1 MAPNTTATPKPREF
15 KLPVS
20 IVTQYDVSRL
30 LLELE
35 NVEDFF
41 LQVKVRRSGDRI
53 LLPTTTPQMEDVL
66 RLNDLNLLST
76 VDRERL
82 KFIFMTIHN
91 KSPVIH
97 MSFSV
102 TPSQKFLEKIISWM
116 RANISEILILQVGL
130 QPNIGAGF
138 TLRTTNKFF
147 DLSLRQ
153 HLNGKSDVLIAEL
166 KKRLE

>member
-1 MAPNTTATPKPREF
+1 MEPKKRSF

-20 IVTQYDVSRL
+20 VVTQYDVSKL

-35 NVEDFF
+35 KVEDFF
-41 LQVKVRRSGDRI
+41 LQVKVRRAGDSVD
-53 LLPTTTPQMEDVL
+53 LPSTTPQMEDIL
-66 RLNDLNLLST
+66 RQNELNLLQAA
-76 VDRERL
+76 DRERL
-82 KFIFMTIHN
+82 KFILMTIHT

-102 TPSQKFLEKIISWM
+102 SPSQKFLEKIISWL
-116 RANISEILILQVGL
+116 RNNVSEILILQIGL

-147 DLSLRQ
+147 DFSLRQ
-153 HLNGKSDVLIAEL
+153 HMHDKQGLLIEEL
-166 KKRLE
+166 KKRFE